1 MQFDVIF
8 QADSLAL
15 FAHGIG
21 LTLMMLALSLAFGM
35 ALALPLSILRSSD
48 RVWLWGPVW
57 LYTYVIRGTPLLV
70 QVYLIYYGVAQ
81 LEYVQARWDAIWPWT
96 WFKAPL
102 FCTIFAFVINT
113 TAYTIEIL
121 SGAIRS
127 TPPGEI
133 EAGRSM
139 GMSEWLL
146 YRRILL
152 PSALRRSLP
161 SYSNEV
167 ILMLQATSVASVVPS
182 LIDITGAAGSI
193 YATYYLPFEA
203 YLTAGA
209 IYLALTLFIVALF
222 RWVERVFLAYLRVRP
237 T

>member
-1 MQFDVIF
+1 MQFDVIL
-8 QADSLAL
+8 QRDSIAL

-21 LTLMMLALSLAFGM
+21 LTLALLALSLGFGM
-35 ALALPLSILRSSD
+35 LLSLPMSILRSSD
-48 RVWLWGPVW
+48 RRWLWGPVW

-81 LEYVQARWDAIWPWT
+81 LDYVQARWDQIWPWT
-96 WFKAPL
+96 LFKGPL
-102 FCTIFAFVINT
+102 FCTLLAFVINT

-121 SGAIRS
+121 AGAIRA

-133 EAGRSM
+133 EAGRSV
-139 GMSEWLL
+139 GLSEWQL
-146 YRRILL
+146 YSRILL

-167 ILMLQATSVASVVPS
+167 ILMLQSTSVASVVPS

-193 YATYYLPFEA
+193 YSTYYLPFEA
-203 YLTAGA
+203 YVTAAA
-209 IYLALTLFIVALF
+209 IYLALTLMIVTLF
-222 RWVERVFLAYLRVRP
+222 RGLERIFLAHLAARP
-237 T
+237 A

>member
-15 FAHGIG
+15 FWHGIL
-21 LTLMMLALSLAFGM
+21 LTLLLLGLSLAGGLV
-35 ALALPLSILRSSD
+35 AALPLSILRSSD
-48 RVWLWGPVW
+48 RRWLWGPVW
-57 LYTYVIRGTPLLV
+57 LYTYAIRGTPLLV
-70 QVYLIYYGVAQ
+70 QVYLIYYGVSQ
-81 LEYVQARWDAIWPWT
+81 LEFVQARWDVSWPWT

-102 FCTIFAFVINT
+102 FCTVLAFVINT

-127 TPPGEI
+127 TPVGEI
-133 EAGRSM
+133 EAGRSV
-139 GMSEWLL
+139 GMSEWQL
-146 YRRILL
+146 YRHILL

-161 SYSNEV
+161 AYSNEV

-193 YATYYLPFEA
+193 YSTYYLPFEA
-203 YLTAGA
+203 YITAGA
-209 IYLALTLFIVALF
+209 LYLLLTLALVALF
-222 RWVERVFLAYLRVRP
+222 RLLERHFLGYLAARGA
-237 T
+237 